1 VPSQQRRRLDSEGR
15 PTGSWQHAGQH
26 GEQSPVGVVEAWRS
40 SLTAEHGELMA
51 QHGELMAQHHDLHVL
66 GLDGS
71 EAQDDK
77 LQPAANSPVQEAKAM
92 A

>member
-1 VPSQQRRRLDSEGR
+1 V
-15 PTGSWQHAGQH
+15 
-26 GEQSPVGVVEAWRS
+26 
-40 SLTAEHGELMA
+40 
-51 QHGELMAQHHDLHVL
+51 AQHHDLHVL